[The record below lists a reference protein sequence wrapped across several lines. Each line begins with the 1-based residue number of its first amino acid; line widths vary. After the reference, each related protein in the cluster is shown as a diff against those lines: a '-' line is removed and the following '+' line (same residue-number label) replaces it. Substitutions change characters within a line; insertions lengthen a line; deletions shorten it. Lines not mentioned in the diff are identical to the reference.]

1 MIKPTYIEMAEVLN
15 TYWIS
20 RSQMRILLPQL
31 SKSKC
36 DEEFNKILNDMKKN
50 NEAYFETRP
59 ILIPID
65 KVIDKFKINKAYIL
79 KEAKRMEKGWY
90 EKVEKIF
97 SKFKFNRMD
106 GVYSINYCAYSRLM
120 YCI

>member
-15 TYWIS
+15 TYWIT

-36 DEEFNKILNDMKKN
+36 DEEFNKILSDMKKKH
-50 NEAYFETRP
+50 EAYFETRP

-65 KVIDKFKINKAYIL
+65 KVIDKFKINKVYIL
-79 KEAKRMEKGWY
+79 KEAKRMEKG
-90 EKVEKIF
+90 
-97 SKFKFNRMD
+97 
-106 GVYSINYCAYSRLM
+106 
-120 YCI
+120 

>member
-1 MIKPTYIEMAEVLN
+1 MAEVLN
-15 TYWIS
+15 TYWIT

-36 DEEFNKILNDMKKN
+36 DEEFNKILSDMKKKH
-50 NEAYFETRP
+50 EAYFETRP

-79 KEAKRMEKGWY
+79 KEAKRMEKG
-90 EKVEKIF
+90 
-97 SKFKFNRMD
+97 
-106 GVYSINYCAYSRLM
+106 
-120 YCI
+120 

>member
-15 TYWIS
+15 TYWIT

-36 DEEFNKILNDMKKN
+36 DEEFNKILSDMKKKH
-50 NEAYFETRP
+50 EAYFETRP

-65 KVIDKFKINKAYIL
+65 KVLDKFKINKAYIL
-79 KEAKRMEKGWY
+79 KEAKRMEK
-90 EKVEKIF
+90 V
-97 SKFKFNRMD
+97 
-106 GVYSINYCAYSRLM
+106 
-120 YCI
+120 

>member
-36 DEEFNKILNDMKKN
+36 DEEFNKILSDMKKKH
-50 NEAYFETRP
+50 EAYFETRP

-79 KEAKRMEKGWY
+79 KEAKRMEKG
-90 EKVEKIF
+90 
-97 SKFKFNRMD
+97 
-106 GVYSINYCAYSRLM
+106 
-120 YCI
+120 

>member
-15 TYWIS
+15 TYWIT
-20 RSQMRILLPQL
+20 RSKMRILLPQL

-36 DEEFNKILNDMKKN
+36 DEEFNKILSDMKKKH
-50 NEAYFETRP
+50 EAYFETRP

-79 KEAKRMEKGWY
+79 KEAKRMEKG
-90 EKVEKIF
+90 
-97 SKFKFNRMD
+97 
-106 GVYSINYCAYSRLM
+106 
-120 YCI
+120 